1 MLAEPPRRTQ
11 PARLLEERVADLP
24 VLGADEC
31 EAVRAKLES
40 LRGLW
45 IRRHPSA
52 PFYTLGASNYFDIAE
67 NPDLPYYR
75 MAAQLNPVLMEHFG
89 ELLRGVART
98 LADHVRM
105 PVGFTERLAHPG
117 FHIFE
122 ADDSFRTIRGLT
134 HREWFRE
141 RANPAFV
148 ASPIHCDTPHYVVDW
163 GDDAPRV
170 ALNRPISFTLAIAM
184 PATGAGMYVWD
195 LRMPETAG
203 FDDAQLHEAL
213 AGRRRILCR
222 YRRGAMA
229 VHDGMSYHQVAPMDD
244 PKPGE
249 MRITLQGHGVPVGG
263 VMRLF
268 W

>member
-1 MLAEPPRRTQ
+1 MKLAR
-11 PARLLEERVADLP
+11 ALEERVVDLQ
-24 VLGADEC
+24 VLDAAGC

-40 LRGLW
+40 LRALW
-45 IRRHPSA
+45 TKRHPSA
-52 PFYTLGASNYFDIAE
+52 PFYTLGASNYFDIAH
-67 NPDLPYYR
+67 NPELPYYR
-75 MAAQLNPVLMEHFG
+75 MAAELNPVLMEHFG
-89 ELLRGVART
+89 DLLRAVART
-98 LADHVRM
+98 LADHVHM

-122 ADDSFRTIRGLT
+122 ADESFRTIRGLT
-134 HREWFRE
+134 HREWFQE
-141 RANPAFV
+141 RDNPAFV

-163 GDDAPRV
+163 GGDASRV
-170 ALNRPISFTLAIAM
+170 AMNRPISFTLAIAM

-195 LRMPETAG
+195 LRMAETAG
-203 FDDAQLHEAL
+203 LTDAQLHAAL
-213 AGRRRILCR
+213 AGRRKTLRG
-222 YRRGAMA
+222 YRHGAMA

-244 PKPGE
+244 PQPGE